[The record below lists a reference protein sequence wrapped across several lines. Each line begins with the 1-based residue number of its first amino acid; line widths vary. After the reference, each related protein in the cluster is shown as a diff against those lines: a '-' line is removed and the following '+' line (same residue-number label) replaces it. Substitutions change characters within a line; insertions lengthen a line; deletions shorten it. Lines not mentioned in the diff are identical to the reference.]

1 MANITIDPIALNNA
15 IDILEGATLTLS
27 TAEHCGLASE
37 IGDVRDLLQNVKNAL
52 VAESDAYCWC
62 GCDALWTDTS
72 SDEYL
77 NTHFECDRCEGDHPM
92 KIAIVDFINEGEI
105 SLICPNCSSN

>member
-15 IDILEGATLTLS
+15 IDILEGATLTLG

-62 GCDALWTDTS
+62 GCDALWTDPS

-77 NTHFECDRCEGDHPM
+77 DTHFECDRCGDDFRIDTSVIIKLSDAGIILYCEGC
-92 KIAIVDFINEGEI
+92 ATN
-105 SLICPNCSSN
+105 